1 VAGNPGRDDKKER
14 VIARRGRLLKE
25 KASPGP
31 NNPFL
36 FVIPSGGMGLRPTY
50 EDKNVS
56 VQ

>member
-1 VAGNPGRDDKKER
+1 VNRRSLGFARDDKKER

-31 NNPFL
+31 NEYP
-36 FVIPSGGMGLRPTY
+36 VSSQAAHY
-50 EDKNVS
+50 EDENVS